1 MDRLKIIEENAEL
14 VINGVGRMCG
24 VHLDYDEKSVEWLDG
39 YIERNR
45 KDFDEETIKKMTSIF
60 GSFLGECI
68 RRNFGGEWK
77 KSENGVGVIFYSKN
91 AVYPFAKTE
100 KHLRNGSEDS
110 IVGLYKMIPVVF
122 NK

>member
-1 MDRLKIIEENAEL
+1 MNQLKAIEENAEL

-24 VHLDYDEKSVEWLDG
+24 VQLDYDEKSVEWLDG

-45 KDFDEETIKKMTSIF
+45 KDFDEETVEKMTNIL

-77 KSENGVGVIFYSKN
+77 ISENGFGIIFDSKK

>member
-1 MDRLKIIEENAEL
+1 MNQLKAIEENAEL
-14 VINGVGRMCG
+14 VINAVGRTCE
-24 VHLDYDEKSVEWLDG
+24 VQLDYDEKSVEWLDG

-45 KDFDEETIKKMTSIF
+45 TDFAEETIEKMTSIF

-77 KSENGVGVIFYSKN
+77 TSENGFGIFLSIN
-91 AVYPFAKTE
+91 DAVYPFAKTE

-110 IVGLYKMIPVVF
+110 ILGLYKMIPVVF
-122 NK
+122 DK

>member
-1 MDRLKIIEENAEL
+1 MNQLKAIEENAEL

-24 VHLDYDEKSVEWLDG
+24 VQLDYDEKSVEWLDG

-45 KDFDEETIKKMTSIF
+45 KDFDEETVEKMTNIL

-77 KSENGVGVIFYSKN
+77 ISENGFGIIFDSKN

>member
-1 MDRLKIIEENAEL
+1 MNHLKVIKENAEL
-14 VINGVGRMCG
+14 VINGVGRMYDIQ
-24 VHLDYDEKSVEWLDG
+24 LDYDEKSVEWLDG

-45 KDFDEETIKKMTSIF
+45 KDFDEETVIKLTSIF

-68 RRNFGGEWK
+68 QRNFGGEWK
-77 KSENGVGVIFYSKN
+77 ASEDGFYIMFDTQN
-91 AVYPFAKTE
+91 AIYPFVKTE

-110 IVGLYKMIPVVF
+110 IIGLYKMIPIVF

>member
-1 MDRLKIIEENAEL
+1 MNQLKAIEENAEL

-24 VHLDYDEKSVEWLDG
+24 VQLDYDEKSVEWLDG
-39 YIERNR
+39 YIKRNR
-45 KDFDEETIKKMTSIF
+45 KDFDEKTVEKMTNIL

-77 KSENGVGVIFYSKN
+77 ISENGFGIIFDSKN

>member
-1 MDRLKIIEENAEL
+1 MYRLKTIEENAKL

-24 VHLDYDEKSVEWLDG
+24 VQLDYDEQSVEWLDG
-39 YIERNR
+39 YIERNC
-45 KDFDEETIKKMTSIF
+45 KDFDEETVEKMTNIL

-77 KSENGVGVIFYSKN
+77 MSESGFGIMFNGQN

-110 IVGLYKMIPVVF
+110 IVGLYKMIPFVF